1 MRTTLALLYRS
12 FLFMLFGAGMVVLAQ
27 KYGAALFAE
36 ALPEAIRPTKEEV
49 QEMRPQKIFDAL
61 GAIRGA
67 LE

>member
-1 MRTTLALLYRS
+1 
-12 FLFMLFGAGMVVLAQ
+12 MLFGAGMVVLAQ